1 MPTPPLEI
9 TPADESQLINVQDLA
24 HRTWPA
30 TFQNILSP
38 DQIEYM
44 LELMYS
50 LPALTQQ
57 VREKGIIFI
66 LAKEGNDY
74 LGFAAYETNY
84 NRNPATKLHKIYVL
98 PQAQGK
104 GVGKA
109 LMDYVI
115 RIALQ
120 HHNDVLLLNVNRGNP
135 ALRFYQK
142 VGFSIIAEE
151 DIPIGNGYQMED
163 YIMEKK
169 LR

>member
-9 TPADESQLINVQDLA
+9 IPADETQLIIVQDLA

-38 DQIEYM
+38 DQIAYM
-44 LELMYS
+44 LELMYNLS
-50 LPALTQQ
+50 ELTQQ
-57 VREKGIIFI
+57 VREKGIVFI

-84 NRNPATKLHKIYVL
+84 HGNPATKLHKIYVL

-104 GVGKA
+104 GVGKV

-115 RIALQ
+115 STALQ
-120 HHNDVLLLNVNRGNP
+120 HRNDALLLNVNRSNP

-142 VGFSIIAEE
+142 VGFAIIAEE
-151 DIPIGNGYQMED
+151 DIPIGNGYLMED
-163 YIMEKK
+163 YVMEKK